1 MAKKKKSKKSNGD
14 ALATNRK
21 ALRDYT
27 VIDRYEAGI
36 VLRGTEVKSAR
47 NQQIGLTESYARVE
61 KGEVFIYNLH
71 IQPYEFGNRFN
82 HPALRTR
89 KLLLHAYEIKKLI
102 GLTQLKGY
110 SLIPLKCYLVRGHVK
125 IQLGPLQRQTRT
137 GQTRNH
143 QTPLP
148 PIAKPNAP
156 LLTISEVPSTFHLL

>member
-125 IQLGPLQRQTRT
+125 IQLGLCKGKLAQDKRETIKRRT
-137 GQTRNH
+137 ADREAERT
-143 QTPLP
+143 
-148 PIAKPNAP
+148 IAHHFRGA
-156 LLTISEVPSTFHLL
+156 